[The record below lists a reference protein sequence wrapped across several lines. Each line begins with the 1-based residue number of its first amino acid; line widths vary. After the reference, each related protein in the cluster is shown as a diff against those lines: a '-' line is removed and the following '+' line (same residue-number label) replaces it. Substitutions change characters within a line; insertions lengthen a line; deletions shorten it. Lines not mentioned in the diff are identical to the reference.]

1 MSRTTRRK
9 SGNRWFAEKQI
20 VHEQTGVMYYW
31 EDYVY
36 SYNSFSGWDKR
47 PVCWLRW
54 ETIQVRSEYDKSL
67 VSKYERD
74 YYVPSW
80 HRSAKT
86 FDNSVRRARQRQQL
100 SKIMQGQEYYD
111 ESYEDSKCKGAAWY
125 FD

>member
-1 MSRTTRRK
+1 
-9 SGNRWFAEKQI
+9 
-20 VHEQTGVMYYW
+20 MYYW

-74 YYVPSW
+74 YYLPSW
-80 HRSAKT
+80 RRSAKT